1 MDKSL
6 AKTGSTFSLIG
17 GIIGIVFGLITL
29 VSVVLFKPYLY
40 LGLFILLGA
49 ILVIIGSVKMKDEQK
64 CFKWSVIIVI
74 FSLLGG
80 GTLFG
85 LIGGILGLVAAK
97 R

>member
-6 AKTGSTFSLIG
+6 AKTGSTLSLTG
-17 GIIGIVFGLITL
+17 GIIGIVLGLF
-29 VSVVLFKPYLY
+29 VLISSFVIKTYMFV
-40 LGLFILLGA
+40 GLFILLSA

-64 CFKWSVIIVI
+64 CFKWSVVIII

-80 GTLFG
+80 GTIFG
-85 LIGGILGLVAAK
+85 LIGGILGIIAAK